1 MIPTDLENPPNYA
14 LAHIFFDN
22 NTLHRL
28 IDIAIAQTSII
39 YIKKKK
45 IHNKMIDIIN
55 SQRRKQMKSH

>member
-45 IHNKMIDIIN
+45 NT
-55 SQRRKQMKSH
+55 